1 MHVLA
6 MRVDLH
12 LGESRSLKAKRAV
25 LKPIIE
31 GARRRFGVAVA
42 EVDHAD
48 TWQRAS
54 IGVAVVA
61 NSPHHASEVID
72 EVERFI
78 WSMPDIQV
86 LGIDRHWLEVD
97 R

>member
-1 MHVLA
+1 

-12 LGESRSLKAKRAV
+12 LGESRSLKSKRAV

-31 GARRRFGVAVA
+31 GARRRYGVAIA

-48 TWQRAS
+48 VWQRAS
-54 IGVAVVA
+54 IGVAVVS
-61 NSPHHASEVID
+61 NTPHHATEVVD

-78 WSMPDIQV
+78 WSVPDVQV
-86 LGIDRHWLEVD
+86 LGVERQWLEVD

>member
-1 MHVLA
+1 MHVLT

-12 LGESRSLKAKRAV
+12 LGESRSLKAKRAA

-31 GARRRFGVAVA
+31 GARRRFGVAIA

-48 TWQRAS
+48 TWQRSS
-54 IGVAVVA
+54 IGVAVVS
-61 NSPHHASEVID
+61 NSPHHATEVID

-86 LGIDRHWLEVD
+86 LGVERQWLEVE

>member
-12 LGESRSLKAKRAV
+12 LGECRSLKAKRAV

-31 GARRRFGVAVA
+31 GCKRRFGVACA
-42 EVDHAD
+42 EVAGED
-48 TWQRAS
+48 TWQRSS
-54 IGVAVVA
+54 IGVAVVSNRA
-61 NSPHHASEVID
+61 HHAEEVLD

-78 WSMPDIQV
+78 WSSPGIQV
-86 LGIDRHWLEVD
+86 LGTDRQWLEQET
-97 R
+97 

>member
-1 MHVLA
+1 VHVLS

-25 LKPIIE
+25 LKPLVE
-31 GARRRFGVAVA
+31 GLRRRFAVAVA
-42 EVDHAD
+42 EVDHED
-48 TWQRAS
+48 TWQRAA
-54 IGVAVVA
+54 IGIAVVA
-61 NSPHHASEVID
+61 NTAHHATDVMD

-78 WSMPDIQV
+78 WSTPGVQV
-86 LGIDRHWLEVD
+86 LGSDRHWLEVE

>member
-1 MHVLA
+1 

-12 LGESRSLKAKRAV
+12 LGESRSLKAKRAA

-31 GARRRFGVAVA
+31 GARRRYGVAIA
-42 EVDHAD
+42 EVDHED
-48 TWQRAS
+48 TWQRTC
-54 IGVAVVA
+54 IGVAVVS
-61 NSPHHASEVID
+61 NSPHHATEVVD

-78 WSMPDIQV
+78 WSVPDVQV
-86 LGIDRHWLEVD
+86 LGVERHWLEVD